1 MPQFTNNS
9 CVALTW
15 SADGQCHGIR
25 VKRLRGKCKVTSV
38 WSAKADK
45 DHSVSELL
53 AVGLRE
59 LDGKDASCLLASGTA
74 GGWDMADVEMPNL
87 PEEQLK
93 HALSFEIQKH
103 TPLSIDKLTWG
114 YRQLRK
120 PTATSKGLYRIITM
134 KSENWRQ
141 WCTTASALSPLDAII
156 PAPAALDPLLEN
168 QTVAFPSQGTSAA
181 SWLPTPDGR
190 SYRSTSATD
199 ADGNPKPLAELLG
212 LDFADLE
219 ELEGLPLQ
227 QQYGYAHAL
236 VLAIYG
242 LTAESS
248 KDSMT
253 GLPLPENIRRHR
265 SLALIFLAGMLIAV
279 TVAALVLYF
288 VLLLQSNYSQ
298 VNELKREI
306 AEVEKQIVAKRNIVK
321 QERLKK
327 INELRLELKD
337 AVPNYPPF
345 PLVLN
350 DITRIF
356 RSDME
361 NKPWISGKLTWT
373 HDTNTIKFSIEE
385 PSTDG
390 SQKPFIEQTE
400 LLDALSDSPYIID
413 ARGNSSTFNRAENK
427 IVRDFTLTIGWPSAD
442 ERAARAK
449 RNEQREKEYQESL
462 RKRKQA
468 EQKAREEQARAAA
481 AAAAEA
487 AAAAAEANAA
497 ANDAAQTAQPA
508 QVEQNNQPDNAPPLP
523 PQPQLPPQQVPDGD

>member
-1 MPQFTNNS
+1 MPQFINNS

-38 WSAKADK
+38 WAAKADK

-74 GGWDMADVEMPNL
+74 GGWDMADVEMPHL

-120 PTATSKGLYRIITM
+120 PTTTTKGLYRIITM

-141 WCTTASALSPLDAII
+141 WCTTVEALSPLDAII

-168 QTVAFPSQGTSAA
+168 QTVTFPAQGTAA
-181 SWLPTPDGR
+181 ESWLPTPDGR
-190 SYRSTSATD
+190 SFRSSSSSDT
-199 ADGNPKPLAELLG
+199 DGNPKSLAELLG
-212 LDFADLE
+212 IDFADLE
-219 ELEGLPLQ
+219 ELEGLSVQ
-227 QQYGYAHAL
+227 EQYGYAHAL
-236 VLAIYG
+236 ILAIYG

-248 KDSMT
+248 KDSLT
-253 GLPLPENIRRHR
+253 GLPLPEKLRRHR
-265 SLALIFLAGMLIAV
+265 SLALVFLAGALIAV

-288 VLLLQSNYSQ
+288 ALLLQSNYSQ

-306 AEVEKQIVAKRNIVK
+306 AEVERQIVAKRNIVK
-321 QERLKK
+321 ADRLKK
-327 INELRLELKD
+327 IDELRLELKD

-356 RSDME
+356 RSDMP
-361 NKPWISGKLTWT
+361 NKPWISGKLIWS

-427 IVRDFTLTIGWPSAD
+427 IVRDFTLTIGWPSAE

-449 RNEQREKEYQESL
+449 RNEVREKEYQESL
-462 RKRKQA
+462 RKKKLA
-468 EQKAREEQARAAA
+468 EQKAREEQER

-497 ANDAAQTAQPA
+497 ASDAAQPAQPA
-508 QVEQNNQPDNAPPLP
+508 QVEQNNQPDNALPQP
-523 PQPQLPPQQVPDGD
+523 PQPPQQPQQVPDGE